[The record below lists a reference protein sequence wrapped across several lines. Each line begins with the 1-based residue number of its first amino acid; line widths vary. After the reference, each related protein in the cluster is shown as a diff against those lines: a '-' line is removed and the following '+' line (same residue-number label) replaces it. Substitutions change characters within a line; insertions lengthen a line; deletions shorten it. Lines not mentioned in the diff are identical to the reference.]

1 MTKIKTKSK
10 RQENSQGFMFDT
22 NIFDELLNNKIDLNL
37 LPKNLKYYI
46 THIQEDEIE
55 SMGEDKKEKKNQL
68 LLILSRFNGE
78 MIPTEANM
86 LGVSK
91 FGACKFG
98 NGVKIPTEA
107 AVWGVSKWNECKWGN
122 GVKIPTESFVLDV
135 SRLDGEAKLDG
146 TTYFEA
152 LQNGN
157 LKHIEDALIGE
168 TAIVKNLILVS
179 NDESFRNKV
188 QAVGGKAITFNKFIE
203 INSDS
208 PNTQ

>member
-1 MTKIKTKSK
+1 
-10 RQENSQGFMFDT
+10 
-22 NIFDELLNNKIDLNL
+22 
-37 LPKNLKYYI
+37 
-46 THIQEDEIE
+46 
-55 SMGEDKKEKKNQL
+55 
-68 LLILSRFNGE
+68 

>member
-1 MTKIKTKSK
+1 MTKRTKLK
-10 RQENSQGFMFDT
+10 KQENILGFMFDT
-22 NIFDELLNNKIDLNL
+22 NIFDELLSNKIDLNL

-55 SMGEDKKEKKNQL
+55 SMGEEKKEKKDQL
-68 LLILSRFNGE
+68 LSLLNKFSGKL
-78 MIPTEANM
+78 IPTEANM

-91 FGACKFG
+91 FGACKLG

-122 GVKIPTESFVLDV
+122 GVKIPTESFVLDL

-168 TAIVKNLILVS
+168 TAIVNDLTLVS
-179 NDESFRNKV
+179 NDENFRSKV
-188 QAVGGKAITFNKFIE
+188 QRLGGKAVTFNKFIE

-208 PNTQ
+208 HNTQ